1 VHGSPSAVT
10 VILLEVMFNDV
21 GLLMPK
27 LKVEELSD
35 KLVISDTCINV

>member
-1 VHGSPSAVT
+1 
-10 VILLEVMFNDV
+10 MFNDV